1 MKMMKYM
8 APEMEVVEMK
18 YAKMLC
24 ASEDSGTDPNNDW
37 NNNPPVIDE

>member
-1 MKMMKYM
+1 MMKYM

-37 NNNPPVIDE
+37 NNNPPVVNE